1 MYRNIKKLINYCQL
15 FFLHLIVI
23 NQFLTLTT
31 LSTAAIASCI
41 KNIKQ
46 YNAEICNI
54 L

>member
-1 MYRNIKKLINYCQL
+1 MYRNIKKLINYSQL

-23 NQFLTLTT
+23 NQFLTT

-46 YNAEICNI
+46 YNAEINI